1 MTDKI
6 KNILNEQIREEMY
19 SSNLYLAMAGR
30 LEDWNLKGMSNW
42 MHIQAKEEHNHAL
55 GFFYFLLDRDVEPV
69 IPAIAAPD
77 LSGIKK
83 ASDVFAAALK
93 HEQHITACIGKI
105 YELAKEE
112 KDHALESFIK
122 WYIDEQVEEEANA
135 KEISGKLSLV
145 GDAGSS
151 LYLLDQELAART
163 FTEFIP
169 GKTATA

>member
-6 KNILNEQIREEMY
+6 KQILNEQIREEMY
-19 SSNLYLAMAGR
+19 SSNLYLALAGR

-55 GFFYFLLDRDVEPV
+55 GFFYFLLNREVEPI
-69 IPAIAAPD
+69 IPAIAAAD

-83 ASDVFAAALK
+83 ASDVFTAALK
-93 HEQHITACIGKI
+93 HEQHISACIHAI
-105 YELAKEE
+105 YEAAKAE
-112 KDHALESFIK
+112 KDYALESFIK

-135 KEISGKLSLV
+135 TEILGRLELI

-151 LYLLDQELAART
+151 LYLLDQELASRS
-163 FTEFIP
+163 FVDLIP
-169 GKTATA
+169 GRTTA